1 MSDKGKPLQQT
12 VQNIPLD
19 HLQPNPLQPRG
30 SIVAEEL
37 SELVES
43 IKRYGVLEPLVI
55 AHTPAGY
62 QIIAGERRWRAS
74 KLAGLETVPAIVKET
89 TPAEMLEMAIIE
101 NVQRVDLNPMDRAQ
115 AFQRLQGDYDL
126 TTTQIA
132 ERIGKS
138 LSYVSNS
145 MRLLR
150 LPSALQDGLLGGMIS
165 EGHARALASI
175 EDDRLMIEA
184 YKIIMK
190 ENGSVRRA
198 EDLARR
204 MKEKSGLVNDLPAP
218 GHKPF
223 IVSKQID
230 DWAVKLQKAFGDN
243 SKVKLT
249 RSKRETK
256 VIIALKGDPEKTQEK
271 LDLILKLAE

>member
-1 MSDKGKPLQQT
+1 MQPKQIAPQT
-12 VQNIPLD
+12 VQQIHID

-30 SIVAEEL
+30 TFVAEEL
-37 SELVES
+37 AELVES
-43 IKRYGVLEPLVI
+43 IKRYGIIEPLVI
-55 AHTPAGY
+55 AHTPAGF

-74 KLAGLETVPAIVKET
+74 KLAGLETVPAIIKET
-89 TPAEMLEMAIIE
+89 TPSEMLEMAIIE

-115 AFQRLQGDYDL
+115 AFERLQRDYSL
-126 TTTQIA
+126 TTTEIA
-132 ERIGKS
+132 ERISKS

-150 LPSALQDGLLGGMIS
+150 LPPALQDGLLGGMIS

-175 EDDRLMIEA
+175 DDDRLMVEA
-184 YKIIMK
+184 YKIILK

-204 MKEKSGLVNDLPAP
+204 MKVKSGQPLSTNP
-218 GHKPF
+218 GHRPYM
-223 IVSKQID
+223 VSQEID
-230 DWAVKLQKAFGDN
+230 EWAHKLQKFFGSE

-256 VIIALKGDPEKTQEK
+256 VVIALKGDPEKTQEK
-271 LDLILKLAE
+271 LELILKLAGE

>member
-1 MSDKGKPLQQT
+1 MVQAQQ
-12 VQNIPLD
+12 VQLIPVD

-30 SIVAEEL
+30 MIIADEL
-37 SELVES
+37 SELVDS
-43 IKRYGVLEPLVI
+43 IKRYGILEPLVI
-55 AHTPAGY
+55 AHTPAGF

-74 KLAGLETVPAIVKET
+74 KLAGLATVPAIIKET

-115 AFQRLQGDYDL
+115 AFDRLQRDYNL
-126 TTTQIA
+126 STTEIS

-138 LSYVSNS
+138 LPYVSNS

-150 LPSALQDGLLGGMIS
+150 LPAALQDGLLGGMIS

-175 EDDRLMIEA
+175 EDERLMIEA

-204 MKEKSGLVNDLPAP
+204 MKASKGDAGDSSNTVAP

-230 DWAVKLQKAFGDN
+230 EWAHKLQKAFGDH

-249 RSKRETK
+249 RSRRETK
-256 VIIALKGDPEKTQEK
+256 VVIALKGDPEKTQEK
-271 LDLILKLAE
+271 LDLILKIAE

>member
-1 MSDKGKPLQQT
+1 MPTQGKNTQQT
-12 VQNIPLD
+12 VQNVPID

-30 SIVAEEL
+30 MIVAEEL
-37 SELVES
+37 SELVSS

-74 KLAGLETVPAIVKET
+74 KLAGLETVPAIIKET
-89 TPAEMLEMAIIE
+89 TPAGMLEMAIIE

-115 AFQRLQGDYDL
+115 AFDRLQRDYNL
-126 TTTQIA
+126 STTDIA

-138 LSYVSNS
+138 LPYVSNS
-145 MRLLR
+145 VRLLR
-150 LPSALQDGLLGGMIS
+150 LPAALQDGLIGGMIS

-175 EDDRLMIEA
+175 EDPRLMVEA

-204 MKEKSGLVNDLPAP
+204 MKAKSGFNHDLPAP

-223 IVSKQID
+223 LVSKQID
-230 DWAVKLQKAFGDN
+230 DWEEKLQKTFGEQA
-243 SKVKLT
+243 KVKLT

-256 VIIALKGDPEKTQEK
+256 VIIALKGDPETTQGK
-271 LDLILKLAE
+271 LDLLLKLAV

>member
-1 MSDKGKPLQQT
+1 MVQAQQ
-12 VQNIPLD
+12 VQHIPVD

-30 SIVAEEL
+30 MIIAEEL
-37 SELVES
+37 SELVDS
-43 IKRYGVLEPLVI
+43 IKRYGILEPLVI
-55 AHTPAGY
+55 AHTPAGF

-74 KLAGLETVPAIVKET
+74 KLAGLATVPAIIKET

-115 AFQRLQGDYDL
+115 AFQRLQRDYSL
-126 TTTQIA
+126 STTEIS

-138 LSYVSNS
+138 LPYVSNS

-150 LPSALQDGLLGGMIS
+150 LPAALQDGLLGGMIS

-175 EDDRLMIEA
+175 EDERLMIEA

-190 ENGSVRRA
+190 ESGSVRRA

-204 MKEKSGLVNDLPAP
+204 MKASKGDANATDANGVSP
-218 GHKPF
+218 GHKPY
-223 IVSKQID
+223 IVSRQID
-230 DWAVKLQKAFGDN
+230 EWSHKLQKVFGEH

-249 RSKRETK
+249 RSRRETK
-256 VIIALKGDPEKTQEK
+256 VVIALKGDPQKTQEK
-271 LDLILKLAE
+271 LDLILKIAD

>member
-1 MSDKGKPLQQT
+1 MPTQGKNTQQT
-12 VQNIPLD
+12 VQNIPVD

-30 SIVAEEL
+30 TIIAEEL
-37 SELVES
+37 TELVSS
-43 IKRYGVLEPLVI
+43 IKRYGILEPLVI

-62 QIIAGERRWRAS
+62 QIIAGERRWRAA
-74 KLAGLETVPAIVKET
+74 KLAGLETVPAIIKET
-89 TPAEMLEMAIIE
+89 TPSEMLEMAIIE
-101 NVQRVDLNPMDRAQ
+101 NVQRVDLNPLDRAQ
-115 AFQRLQGDYDL
+115 AFDRLQRDYNL
-126 TTTQIA
+126 STTDIA

-138 LSYVSNS
+138 LPYVSNS
-145 MRLLR
+145 IRLLR
-150 LPSALQDGLLGGMIS
+150 LPAALQDGLIGGMIS

-175 EDDRLMIEA
+175 EDPRLMVEA

-204 MKEKSGLVNDLPAP
+204 MKAKSGFNNDLPAP

-223 IVSKQID
+223 LVSKQID
-230 DWAVKLQKAFGDN
+230 DWEEKLQKTFGDN

-256 VIIALKGDPEKTQEK
+256 VIIALKGDPEKTQAK
-271 LDLILKLAE
+271 LDLLLKLTE

>member
-1 MSDKGKPLQQT
+1 MCSRNNLMQIQGKNTQQT
-12 VQNIPLD
+12 VQNIPVD

-30 SIVAEEL
+30 SILAEEL
-37 SELVES
+37 AELVSS

-74 KLAGLETVPAIVKET
+74 KLAGLETVPAIIKET
-89 TPAEMLEMAIIE
+89 TPSEMLEMAIIE

-115 AFQRLQGDYDL
+115 AFDRLQRDYNL
-126 TTTQIA
+126 STTDIA

-138 LSYVSNS
+138 LPYVSNS
-145 MRLLR
+145 VRLLR
-150 LPSALQDGLLGGMIS
+150 LPAALQDGLIGGMIS

-175 EDDRLMIEA
+175 EDPRSMVEA

-204 MKEKSGLVNDLPAP
+204 MK
-218 GHKPF
+218 
-223 IVSKQID
+223 
-230 DWAVKLQKAFGDN
+230 
-243 SKVKLT
+243 
-249 RSKRETK
+249 
-256 VIIALKGDPEKTQEK
+256 
-271 LDLILKLAE
+271 

>member
-1 MSDKGKPLQQT
+1 MQPKQIAPQT
-12 VQNIPLD
+12 VQQIHID
-19 HLQPNPLQPRG
+19 HLQPNPLQPRATF
-30 SIVAEEL
+30 VAEEL

-43 IKRYGVLEPLVI
+43 IKRYGILEPLVI
-55 AHTPAGY
+55 AHTPAGF

-89 TPAEMLEMAIIE
+89 TPSEMLEMAIIE

-115 AFQRLQGDYDL
+115 AFERLQRDYSL
-126 TTTQIA
+126 TTTEIA
-132 ERIGKS
+132 ERISKS

-150 LPSALQDGLLGGMIS
+150 LPPALQDGLLGGMIS

-175 EDDRLMIEA
+175 EDDRLMVEA
-184 YKIIMK
+184 YKIILK

-204 MKEKSGLVNDLPAP
+204 MKVKSGQPLSTNP
-218 GHKPF
+218 GHRPYM
-223 IVSKQID
+223 VSQEID
-230 DWAVKLQKAFGDN
+230 EWARKLQRFFGEQ

-271 LDLILKLAE
+271 LELILKLTGE